1 LGIGRERR
9 RLGGRGEVG
18 RDGKENG
25 GLERGRM
32 VGEETEGKEKVGRA
46 RFVKR
51 PPVLSYVTAR

>member
-1 LGIGRERR
+1 
-9 RLGGRGEVG
+9 LGGRGEVG

-25 GLERGRM
+25 GLESGRM